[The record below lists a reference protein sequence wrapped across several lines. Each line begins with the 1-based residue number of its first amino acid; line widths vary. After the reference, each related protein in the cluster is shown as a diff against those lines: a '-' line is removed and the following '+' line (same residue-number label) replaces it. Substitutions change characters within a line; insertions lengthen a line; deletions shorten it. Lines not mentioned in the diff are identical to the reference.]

1 MSVGSMRSKLELQS
15 SAASSDGGG
24 SSSLTWSK
32 VVTVYGSINP
42 SRANESLFGD
52 QLREVL
58 THVIIIRHRYNI
70 TTKNRLVQ
78 TFIRNGIEVTRT
90 FNVKGILN
98 PDNKFKY
105 LHIGCEEGVA
115 T

>member
-15 SAASSDGGG
+15 STASSDGGG

-32 VVTVYGSINP
+32 VATVYGRINP

-70 TTKNRLVQ
+70 STKNRLVQ
-78 TFIRNGIEVTRT
+78 TFIRNGTEVTRT

-98 PDNKFKY
+98 EDNKFKY
-105 LHIGCEEGVA
+105 IHLACEEGVA

>member
-15 SAASSDGGG
+15 YSASSDGGG
-24 SSSLTWSK
+24 SSTLTWSK
-32 VVTVYGSINP
+32 VATIYGRIQP

-58 THVIIIRHRYNI
+58 THVIVVRHRNNV

-78 TFIRNGIEVTRT
+78 TFIRNGSQITRT
-90 FNVKGILN
+90 FNVKGVLN

-105 LHIGCEEGVA
+105 LHLGCEEGVP